1 MPLTPIAA
9 PIITIRQW
17 RHVSIIQIFS
27 GSVIIKGYSTRGGP
41 ARSIQYPIGDTTH
54 LFVELDKNAS
64 WFLKGAGG
72 MKMKRGGLKPV
83 KVLDMLRAFLN
94 AKLKQNLAEQLSAVA
109 GSQSDSQEPDE
120 DIDPM
125 DAMDVMDE
133 LVEAVPQATKKPRN
147 TQRIDRAVV
156 EELVV
161 PTRPVCGGCNKDDKA
176 VVCVYRKPLSEK
188 RSNGN
193 LFLRVDCMHWLLT
206 YAADE
211 LHFHGVEPASPD
223 PIHQQQGNCPAVADL
238 HLAWDD
244 SAKAWEA
251 KLIPGALVGT
261 TKRICVNDLNND
273 MWATLRAESRVE
285 GYLCQASPLQKRN
298 AVKKFIT
305 LWFAA
310 IAGNK
315 AAEFEALSRSRGME
329 LEATEGSPSSTR
341 GKKRALEDT
350 AVASEEVCFADAVT
364 DTAVAAE
371 EVCLAAA
378 VTDTAV
384 AA

>member
-1 MPLTPIAA
+1 
-9 PIITIRQW
+9 
-17 RHVSIIQIFS
+17 
-27 GSVIIKGYSTRGGP
+27 
-41 ARSIQYPIGDTTH
+41 
-54 LFVELDKNAS
+54 
-64 WFLKGAGG
+64 
-72 MKMKRGGLKPV
+72 MKRGGLKPV

-94 AKLKQNLAEQLSAVA
+94 AELKQNLAEQLSAVA

-125 DAMDVMDE
+125 DAMDAMDE
-133 LVEAVPQATKKPRN
+133 LVEAVPQARKKPRT
-147 TQRIDRAVV
+147 TQRIHRAVV

-161 PTRPVCGGCNKDDKA
+161 PTRPVCGGCNKDDKT
-176 VVCVYRKPLSEK
+176 VVCVYRKPRSEK

-223 PIHQQQGNCPAVADL
+223 PIDQQPCNCPAVAEL
-238 HLAWDD
+238 HVAWDD

-261 TKRICVNDLNND
+261 TKRICVSDLSDD
-273 MWATLRAESRVE
+273 MWATLRAESRVQ
-285 GYLCQASPLQKRN
+285 GYLSKASLLQKKN
-298 AVKKFIT
+298 AVKEFIT

-310 IAGNK
+310 IAGNR

-341 GKKRALEDT
+341 GKKNVLWKIPQSRLKKL
-350 AVASEEVCFADAVT
+350 CFADAVT
-364 DTAVAAE
+364 DSAVAAE